1 MMMKLRYWAAFLDWN
16 KKKPLICC
24 PKFVPYEEIDTKYGK
39 GDIIMI
45 MKYGKPIFFCVFVY
59 SIKNLSHYLADDQD
73 NYDEDDQDDDD
84 YDRDDDHQNG

>member
-1 MMMKLRYWAAFLDWN
+1 M
-16 KKKPLICC
+16 
-24 PKFVPYEEIDTKYGK
+24 
-39 GDIIMI
+39 IIN
-45 MKYGKPIFFCVFVY
+45 YGKPIFFCVFVY